1 MLNAIAKMTTDAVG
15 AVADTVENVLP
26 LPGKNDDRSEPADA
40 DTARDQ
46 DTSKASKADNKSGK
60 EQSEGPVSRPLDGA
74 PTVSGDLD
82 LTTLEATGKDRE
94 QDAGPTFETTE
105 KKTTSKSKQKVV
117 THTDDVEIPPAAQ
130 QTPVAKSS
138 KDTTS
143 AAHAD
148 GATSSPLC
156 LTAGGRPLPKV
167 SKGKAKWMKSSTAWY
182 PDRAGVMHAPGVYI
196 NRKPRSNYMNP
207 TSKIEVVF

>member
-26 LPGKNDDRSEPADA
+26 LPGKDDDKSEPADA

-46 DTSKASKADNKSGK
+46 HTSKASKPEKKGRKDQN
-60 EQSEGPVSRPLDGA
+60 EGPVSRPLDGA

-82 LTTLEATGKDRE
+82 LTAVEATSRKE

-105 KKTTSKSKQKVV
+105 KQTTSKNKEKVV
-117 THTDDVEIPPAAQ
+117 THEDDVKIPAAAKQ
-130 QTPVAKSS
+130 KKGPVAKSS

-143 AAHAD
+143 AAD
-148 GATSSPLC
+148 TGASSAQQS
-156 LTAGGRPLPKV
+156 LTAGGQPLPKV
-167 SKGKAKWMKSSTAWY
+167 SRGKAKWMKSSTAWY

-196 NRKPRSNYMNP
+196 NRKPRSNHMNP
-207 TSKIEVVF
+207 MNKVEVVF